1 MKLTA
6 SLAQAL
12 TNLRGNR
19 DFAVVMEGLAEH
31 KAEETQR
38 CVDHEGATQL
48 RASGAVKTIQQWQDF
63 LRDAP
68 ATLEKLKSQQGK

>member
-6 SLAQAL
+6 PLAQAL
-12 TNLRGNR
+12 TNLRGSK
-19 DFAVVMEGLAEH
+19 DFAVVMEGMAEH

-38 CVDHEGATQL
+38 CVEHEGSIQL

-63 LRDAP
+63 FRDAP
-68 ATLEKLKSQQGK
+68 AVTEKLKSQQGK